1 MSQWIVSLHDSGNIR
16 KMKDAGA
23 DEILLAVPFFSL
35 RPAHVFAL
43 EELASLTDA
52 IHACGL
58 RAAVNCTRLFMEE
71 DLPALRAFLRELKE
85 LQVDTVY
92 FADEGVLFEAARL
105 DMADRLV
112 YQPDTLISNANDVR
126 FYREQ
131 GCQAVALSRE
141 ITLEEIASIASRQD
155 GCEVLVHGRFS
166 IMHSRRRLLSS
177 YFSFLGRDM
186 EVEGRQDL
194 TLREATREAH
204 MPIIED
210 DGGTH
215 VFSEYTLQS
224 YAQIRTLA
232 EAGVARF
239 RIDSIFHDDA
249 WTLCALRDYHQI
261 LTGEVCAS
269 DVLTQRQNDENEHYS
284 EGFYYTK
291 TTLVK

>member
-131 GCQAVALSRE
+131 
-141 ITLEEIASIASRQD
+141 
-155 GCEVLVHGRFS
+155 
-166 IMHSRRRLLSS
+166 
-177 YFSFLGRDM
+177 
-186 EVEGRQDL
+186 
-194 TLREATREAH
+194 
-204 MPIIED
+204 
-210 DGGTH
+210 
-215 VFSEYTLQS
+215 
-224 YAQIRTLA
+224 
-232 EAGVARF
+232 
-239 RIDSIFHDDA
+239 
-249 WTLCALRDYHQI
+249 
-261 LTGEVCAS
+261 
-269 DVLTQRQNDENEHYS
+269 
-284 EGFYYTK
+284 
-291 TTLVK
+291 

>member
-58 RAAVNCTRLFMEE
+58 RTAVNCTRLFMEE

-141 ITLEEIASIASRQD
+141 ITLEEIASIASR
-155 GCEVLVHGRFS
+155 
-166 IMHSRRRLLSS
+166 
-177 YFSFLGRDM
+177 

-210 DGGTH
+210 EGGTH

-239 RIDSIFHDDA
+239 RIDSIFHDDDWA
-249 WTLCALRDYHQI
+249 LCALRDYHQI
-261 LTGEVCAS
+261 LGGEACAS
-269 DVLTQRQNDENEHYS
+269 DVLTQRQKDENEHYS